1 MYECEEAT
9 AEKVLFS
16 KIERKDIKCKIVKEN

>member
-1 MYECEEAT
+1 MNVKEAT